1 LFSKLDRPKVNIE
14 MQQKAKA
21 NVPAPTQSR
30 STARRMTKVDASV
43 IRKAIEKTELE
54 KLKKR

>member
-1 LFSKLDRPKVNIE
+1 VNIE
-14 MQQKAKA
+14 IQQKAKA
-21 NVPAPTQSR
+21 NVPAPLQSR